1 MIDWLEQIDRNIVL
15 AINSWHSPFFDS
27 FFWIVSAKATWIPL
41 YLLLIFLAYRKL
53 NLRSFL
59 YFIGFAM
66 LSVALADLIS
76 LLCFKNVFE
85 RFRPS
90 HHALLTEILHFH
102 KLENGDYYKGGMYGF
117 VSSHAANFAA
127 IASFVGIALKQHYP
141 KLIFGLY
148 AVLILVCYSRLY
160 LGVHYLS
167 DVFVGAIVGTLIGYV
182 LSKLFVSRFS

>member
-127 IASFVGIALKQHYP
+127 IASFVGFALKQHYP

-167 DVFVGAIVGTLIGYV
+167 DVIVGAIVGTLIGYV